1 MSKIISVSVTP
12 EQYAVIKK
20 IAKMN
25 KCSVSAIM
33 KESIQ
38 MRIVLQAVGEML
50 SKAGLDERTVETI
63 ERDSK
68 IAEHIEEMSG
78 LMQPYF
84 EKIFSDVDPELI
96 KALGEDGK
104 ELENTIKMYN
114 KPVKRGRPPELVATK
129 VRKP

>member
-1 MSKIISVSVTP
+1 MNKTLSVNVTP

-25 KCSVSAIM
+25 KCSVSTIM

-50 SKAGLDERTVETI
+50 NKAGLDERTIETI

-68 IAEHIEEMSG
+68 IAEHMEAMSS

-104 ELENTIKMYN
+104 ELENTIKIYN
-114 KPVKRGRPPELVATK
+114 KPVKKGRPPELVTAK
-129 VRKP
+129 VRKS